1 MATLEE
7 ITQAVEVLSE
17 TEVAALINT
26 LVQLREQKQ
35 LTEAQMEAV
44 RRDRIA
50 AAVTSINNL
59 IGDPQGTAPDEVTIY
74 GMLRHD
80 DATIAANLVTAIRLN
95 LENSI
100 TIATTVRD
108 LALVVGS

>member
-7 ITQAVEVLSE
+7 ITQAVEALSE
-17 TEVAALINT
+17 TEMAALINT

-35 LTEAQMEAV
+35 LTEAQMEVV
-44 RRDRIA
+44 RRDRIT

-59 IGDPQGTAPDEVTIY
+59 IGDPQGTAPDEVTIH